1 MKAALPVGISFPFDK
16 IFDFALRDPFV
27 QDFFDRVLF
36 LLFFAYTMKNEITSY
51 QYDHNI
57 FAAKRLTFR
66 KVEE

>member
-51 QYDHNI
+51 
-57 FAAKRLTFR
+57 
-66 KVEE
+66 